1 MKSLK
6 FTIAVL
12 AITSLSSFTNPVKD
26 ETKDPEKKETT
37 ATSASSSTVEYR
49 IQLGAFDGEAPE
61 NMLEILAEL
70 EGVEVVKSKGK
81 NAYLTASYSSEAEA
95 SAQLPILRDKGFK
108 SAMKV
113 VILEDYVVPARTY
126 HFFYDQKNVSAA
138 EKTKLF
144 ETQIV
149 VKD

>member
-6 FTIAVL
+6 FVFAIL
-12 AITSLSSFTNPVKD
+12 AMTSLNSFAHSIED

-37 ATSASSSTVEYR
+37 ASSVSSSSVEYR
-49 IQLGAFDGEAPE
+49 IQLGAFNGEVP
-61 NMLEILAEL
+61 AEMQEL
-70 EGVEVVKSKGK
+70 MNELDGVEMLTSKGK
-81 NAYLTASYSSEAEA
+81 NAYLTASFTSEEEATAEL
-95 SAQLPILRDKGFK
+95 SILRDKGFK

-113 VILEDYVVPARTY
+113 VVLEDYIVPARTY
-126 HFFYDQKNVSAA
+126 HFFYDNKKVSAA

>member
-1 MKSLK
+1 MKALK
-6 FTIAVL
+6 FTIAL
-12 AITSLSSFTNPVKD
+12 MAISTLSSFTIPVKD

-37 ATSASSSTVEYR
+37 AASANSSTVEYR
-49 IQLGAFDGEAPE
+49 IQLGAFEGEAPS
-61 NMLEILAEL
+61 NMQEILSEL
-70 EGVEVVKSKGK
+70 EGVEIVKSKGK

-95 SAQLPILRDKGFK
+95 SAQLPLLRDKGFK

-113 VILEDYVVPARTY
+113 VVLEDYIVPARTY
-126 HFFYDQKNVSAA
+126 HFFYDKKNVSAA